1 MILITRPAEWTNR
14 FKKKLEALGC
24 EVIPFPTLSILP
36 PADPVPLDSAINFLD
51 AFDAAIFISP
61 SSVSEFLKKHR
72 PLYFSEQCK
81 IIALGEG
88 TANCLERA
96 NIHVDLYPVIANTR
110 HLLAL
115 PLFSNIQ
122 EKRVVIFAGEK
133 GRTDLKE
140 TLEKQG
146 AKIHM
151 AYTHRRARPS
161 YSPQEVT
168 WQPDDV
174 ALSIN
179 LSLESLQNLRTILGE
194 IHRLKLLEKP
204 LLVVSEAMKEAAQQ
218 LGFSGA
224 IIVAADAT
232 ESSLINEVS
241 RIFKI

>member
-1 MILITRPAEWTNR
+1 
-14 FKKKLEALGC
+14 
-24 EVIPFPTLSILP
+24 
-36 PADPVPLDSAINFLD
+36 
-51 AFDAAIFISP
+51 
-61 SSVSEFLKKHR
+61 
-72 PLYFSEQCK
+72 
-81 IIALGEG
+81 
-88 TANCLERA
+88 
-96 NIHVDLYPVIANTR
+96 
-110 HLLAL
+110 
-115 PLFSNIQ
+115 
-122 EKRVVIFAGEK
+122 
-133 GRTDLKE
+133 
-140 TLEKQG
+140 
-146 AKIHM
+146 M